1 MELEDYGDIN
11 HKHGHIHSK
20 PEIYQKT
27 IDTALKDWC
36 VDVIDSDEE
45 KCDSLNQ
52 SFFEEILTGSIKNK
66 VNLSKIYELISQ
78 LSKLSNTCGASGASD
93 ESGASSKYK
102 ITINGTNVILQK
114 GDNVYEQELKIKNEN
129 GDLKLFTIFSVK
141 KEDEISDRNLIEL
154 ELSNNNFKLSTIVIK
169 YTDNSENIISKLKSE
184 LQNVNLKELMDK
196 NKEIM
201 KNISNNNKKIDKQR
215 IIIPDSITGKRRLIN
230 LEKWDRDIFM
240 ELMVLLMYLII
251 GICFG
256 IYCIYNF
263 FVIELK

>member
-1 MELEDYGDIN
+1 MELEEDYGDIN

-78 LSKLSNTCGASGASD
+78 LSKLSNTCGTSDASG
-93 ESGASSKYK
+93 KYK

-114 GDNVYEQELKIKNEN
+114 EDNVYEQELKIKNEN

-154 ELSNNNFKLSTIVIK
+154 ELSNNNFKLSTLVIK

-184 LQNVNLKELMDK
+184 LQNLNLKELMDK

-256 IYCIYNF
+256 IYCIYIF

>member
-1 MELEDYGDIN
+1 MSILYFSSSNFSQLSLSQFLFLCFEKNISSAKLDNSIL
-11 HKHGHIHSK
+11 
-20 PEIYQKT
+20 
-27 IDTALKDWC
+27 LKFWL
-36 VDVIDSDEE
+36 IF
-45 KCDSLNQ
+45 L
-52 SFFEEILTGSIKNK
+52 LKNN

-93 ESGASSKYK
+93 ASSKYK
-102 ITINGTNVILQK
+102 ITIDGTNVILQK

-154 ELSNNNFKLSTIVIK
+154 ELSNNNFKLSTLVIK

-184 LQNVNLKELMDK
+184 LRNVNLKELMDK

-201 KNISNNNKKIDKQR
+201 KNISNNNKKIFKQK
-215 IIIPDSITGKRRLIN
+215 IIVPDSITGKRRLIN

-263 FVIELK
+263 FVLQLK